1 MGANALPITDWPWT
15 ERSAH
20 RWVGNTCWGDAKNQG
35 RQQIRLFAEIT
46 VRRKGRRCY
55 GEWYRR
61 EAKLNQLGIQRVTCG
76 LPITEF
82 AHKARIVGDAQV
94 GALLA
99 ALDMTAQRRRSAAL
113 DRRHDLELAEA
124 HMAGMGGTPS

>member
-82 AHKARIVGDAQV
+82 AHKAGNGRFPLPAAIGIV
-94 GALLA
+94 
-99 ALDMTAQRRRSAAL
+99 RSAK
-113 DRRHDLELAEA
+113 
-124 HMAGMGGTPS
+124 PSLPRSGWPTARPNSCRFPTSMSY

>member
-1 MGANALPITDWPWT
+1 GVSGNGELTKASSETNRDGRKCAPHNRLADWPWT

-61 EAKLNQLGIQRVTCG
+61 EAKLNQLNRSGSPGQPPADSPLRN
-76 LPITEF
+76 LPI
-82 AHKARIVGDAQV
+82 RQ
-94 GALLA
+94 
-99 ALDMTAQRRRSAAL
+99 
-113 DRRHDLELAEA
+113 EL
-124 HMAGMGGTPS
+124 